1 MSRRQADHEIL
12 ARHAALKT
20 LLADFGVHVYATEPG
35 VVGYYRP
42 FGTRAAVKLDLG
54 EAEWA
59 WLEPLLRELQERR
72 AGVQRD
78 APGTTRLGG
87 MTPHQCV
94 QEGSHKKEETP

>member
-1 MSRRQADHEIL
+1 MTRRQADHEIL

-20 LLADFGVHVYATEPG
+20 LLADFGVHIYATEPG

-72 AGVQRD
+72 VQQTLGRHNED
-78 APGTTRLGG
+78 SGT
-87 MTPHQCV
+87 
-94 QEGSHKKEETP
+94 